1 MVGGDARKRGL
12 FQPGPLRRRL
22 KIEHGI
28 LLGEPPEWGLSSYR
42 STIRKL
48 SRIEIT
54 GLGISGP
61 ADELFVWPRAQPNDR
76 TRQAD
81 FEEENPNLAPRG
93 DATHPDPR
101 TFPSEGSGKER
112 GK

>member
-42 STIRKL
+42 STIRQL
-48 SRIEIT
+48 SRIEIP

-61 ADELFVWPRAQPNDR
+61 ADELFVWPRAQPYAR
-76 TRQAD
+76 PRQAD
-81 FEEENPNLAPRG
+81 FEVDKPNLSHSG
-93 DATHPDPR
+93 DEPPTTLRP
-101 TFPSEGSGKER
+101 FPNPEAR
-112 GK
+112 